1 MNSNPFVL
9 ILFVFFSS
17 CERPIDFEELN
28 KEKDRELLDKVEERD
43 STKDEDN
50 VSAQFDKGYIMLHG
64 EPKDQNH
71 SAGVRWLTLA
81 AKNGHSRAQYFLGEA
96 YLNGLGVS
104 QNESE
109 ARKWLRLSAEQDDFL
124 AQNVLA
130 WLLVNSNDLK
140 LDPVEAVQWFLRS
153 ARSGY
158 VVAQA
163 NLSTMYRDG
172 KGVEKNLLLAQ
183 AWWNVAMSGD
193 EEKAIS
199 VNPEAMGKFKPNAEQ
214 QKQIT
219 LLTLMLK
226 RKISK
231 L

>member
-1 MNSNPFVL
+1 MNSNYFL
-9 ILFVFFSS
+9 LSLCIFFSS
-17 CERPIDFEELN
+17 CERPIDFEALD
-28 KEKDRELLDKVEERD
+28 KEKGRELLDEEMD
-43 STKDEDN
+43 SIRDEDN
-50 VSAQFDKGYIMLHG
+50 ASVQFDKGYTMLHG
-64 EPKDQNH
+64 ETNEQNY
-71 SAGVRWLTLA
+71 SAGIRWLTLA

-104 QNESE
+104 KNESE

-140 LDPVEAVQWFLRS
+140 LDPVEAAQWFLRS

-199 VNPEAMGKFKPNAEQ
+199 VNPEAMGEFKPNAEE

>member
-1 MNSNPFVL
+1 M
-9 ILFVFFSS
+9 
-17 CERPIDFEELN
+17 
-28 KEKDRELLDKVEERD
+28 
-43 STKDEDN
+43 
-50 VSAQFDKGYIMLHG
+50 
-64 EPKDQNH
+64 
-71 SAGVRWLTLA
+71 
-81 AKNGHSRAQYFLGEA
+81 
-96 YLNGLGVS
+96 
-104 QNESE
+104 
-109 ARKWLRLSAEQDDFL
+109 
-124 AQNVLA
+124 LA

-140 LDPVEAVQWFLRS
+140 LDPVEAVRWFLRS

-199 VNPEAMGKFKPNAEQ
+199 VNPEAMGEFKPNAEQ

>member
-1 MNSNPFVL
+1 M
-9 ILFVFFSS
+9 IACIFFCS
-17 CERPIDFEELN
+17 CERPIDFEALD
-28 KEKDRELLDKVEERD
+28 KEKGRELLDEGMD
-43 STKDEDN
+43 SIRDEDN
-50 VSAQFDKGYIMLHG
+50 ASVQFDKGYTMLSWRNKG
-64 EPKDQNH
+64 AKLFSGN
-71 SAGVRWLTLA
+71 SLA
-81 AKNGHSRAQYFLGEA
+81 DSCSKEWAFACPIFSGEA

-104 QNESE
+104 KNESE

-140 LDPVEAVQWFLRS
+140 LDPVEAAQWFLRS
-153 ARSGY
+153 ATNGY

-199 VNPEAMGKFKPNAEQ
+199 VNPKAMGEFKPNLEQ
-214 QKQIT
+214 LKQIT

>member
-1 MNSNPFVL
+1 MNFNSFLL
-9 ILFVFFSS
+9 IACTFFCS
-17 CERPIDFEELN
+17 CERPIDFEALD
-28 KEKDRELLDKVEERD
+28 KEKGRELLDEEMD
-43 STKDEDN
+43 SIRNEDN
-50 VSAQFDKGYIMLHG
+50 ASVQFDKGYTMLHG
-64 EPKDQNH
+64 EPKEQNY
-71 SAGVRWLTLA
+71 SAGIRWLTLA

-104 QNESE
+104 KNESE

-130 WLLVNSNDLK
+130 WLLVNSKDLK
-140 LDPVEAVQWFLRS
+140 LDPVEAAKWFLRS
-153 ARSGY
+153 AKNGY
-158 VVAQA
+158 VEAQA
-163 NLSTMYRDG
+163 NLSAMYRDG
-172 KGVEKNLLLAQ
+172 KGVEKNYLLAQ

-199 VNPEAMGKFKPNAEQ
+199 VNPKAMGEFKPNAEE

-226 RKISK
+226 RKISN

>member
-1 MNSNPFVL
+1 M
-9 ILFVFFSS
+9 
-17 CERPIDFEELN
+17 
-28 KEKDRELLDKVEERD
+28 
-43 STKDEDN
+43 
-50 VSAQFDKGYIMLHG
+50 
-64 EPKDQNH
+64 
-71 SAGVRWLTLA
+71 
-81 AKNGHSRAQYFLGEA
+81 
-96 YLNGLGVS
+96 GVS
-104 QNESE
+104 KNESE

-140 LDPVEAVQWFLRS
+140 LDPVEAAAVVPPFCE
-153 ARSGY
+153 SGY

-199 VNPEAMGKFKPNAEQ
+199 VNPKAMGEFKPNAEE

-226 RKISK
+226 RKNSN